1 MEEVKV
7 KSRGRDE
14 SAGHVQWNARFAR
27 RLQPPSRSS
36 SVALLLCEAYTSI
49 SSKMF
54 PAYTQSTDY
63 PFDSRSALLS
73 LAGSVVPT
81 TALKSHVQIP
91 TA

>member
-1 MEEVKV
+1 VEEVKV

-49 SSKMF
+49 SSEDV
-54 PAYTQSTDY
+54 SGIHSVD
-63 PFDSRSALLS
+63 RLS
-73 LAGSVVPT
+73 L
-81 TALKSHVQIP
+81 
-91 TA
+91 